1 SEGCQTQR
9 RPQRCRRHRS
19 PEDSPGRLGLG
30 AGNRRR
36 RRRAHRAATW
46 LRRIPAGGTNLGG
59 RRPALPG
66 PPFMIR
72 IPAIA
77 AALVAAT
84 ASAVCVAQS
93 TRTPSV
99 RWPGYTPNMFRW
111 DEDYRFLRDQPGL
124 ALFPY
129 RLKYIAL
136 SEDGAR
142 YASLGGEYR
151 FRV

>member
-1 SEGCQTQR
+1 
-9 RPQRCRRHRS
+9 
-19 PEDSPGRLGLG
+19 
-30 AGNRRR
+30 
-36 RRRAHRAATW
+36 
-46 LRRIPAGGTNLGG
+46 
-59 RRPALPG
+59 
-66 PPFMIR
+66 MIR

-84 ASAVCVAQS
+84 AAAVCVAQS

-151 FRV
+151 FRVDEYQRPDFGLHNAADFASVAVCGFVCELAETAGAGFDASGDVEGCEPGWSDADAVVFSASVW